1 MKFLIIDDS
10 PYDRALVIRRLQKD
24 FADAVYIEVA
34 RREDLDTAL
43 QQEGFDTALIDY
55 RLQWTNGLI
64 LLKTLKEHFPDLP
77 VIMVTDTGSEEIA
90 AEGMRSGLSDYVL
103 KRDMHRLTLAI
114 TESIE
119 KVRLRAERQVLEER
133 IRQVQKMESLGQLV
147 SGIAHDFN
155 NMLAGILGY
164 TDQCL
169 SKIQHDELH
178 PLYHDLSRS
187 RDITLRAAKTTR
199 QLLAFSRRQ
208 VLESADIN
216 INDVVT
222 DLLSLI
228 SKLLADFVEIDFTPE
243 PTLHTVH
250 ADAAQL
256 GQVLMNLCLNARDAM
271 PNGGKLHISTQNIS
285 LSGPSERTHTSIPAG
300 EYALLQVQDTG
311 TGIDNATLDK
321 IFDPFFTTKELGR
334 GTGLGLSVVHGIVGQ
349 HEGFID
355 VESTVDVGTTFN
367 IYLPVVNR
375 VATKQGTKQAQ
386 LIEHGNETV
395 LLVEDDPDLRYLMSE
410 ILTDYGYTVISASDG
425 KEGLRLFHQHDT
437 HIALIISDMMTPQM
451 GGRELRERV
460 LQSNPNTPFLF
471 ISGYSA
477 DQFRSDFVPGKDMH
491 FLQKPFDLDELA
503 KHVRELLEQ

>member
-24 FADAVYIEVA
+24 FTDATYVEAA
-34 RREDLDTAL
+34 RRDDLNNVL
-43 QQEGFDTALIDY
+43 QQSGFDIALIDY
-55 RLQWTNGLI
+55 RLQWTNGI
-64 LLKTLKEHFPDLP
+64 TLLKTLKERFPDLP
-77 VIMVTDTGSEEIA
+77 VVMVTDTGSEEIA
-90 AEGMRSGLSDYVL
+90 AEGMKSGLSDYVL
-103 KRDMHRLTLAI
+103 KRDMHRLTLAV

-119 KVRLRAERQVLEER
+119 KAHLRAEREILESQV
-133 IRQVQKMESLGQLV
+133 RQAQKMESLGQLV

-155 NMLAGILGY
+155 NMLGGILGY

-169 SKIQHDELH
+169 IKIQHDKSH
-178 PLYHDLSRS
+178 PLYHDLSHA

-208 VLESADIN
+208 VLESTDIN
-216 INDVVT
+216 INDVVA

-228 SKLLADFVEIDFTPE
+228 GKLLADFVEIDFTPE

-250 ADAAQL
+250 ADATQL

-271 PNGGKLHISTQNIS
+271 PGGGKLYIVTRNIS
-285 LSGPSERTHTSIPAG
+285 LSEPLHRKHTSIPAG

-311 TGIDNATLDK
+311 TGMDTATLDK

-355 VESTVDVGTTFN
+355 VESTLDVGTTFS
-367 IYLPVVNR
+367 IYLPIVNR
-375 VATKQGTKQAQ
+375 IATKQETKQTQ
-386 LIEHGNETV
+386 SIEHGHETV
-395 LLVEDDPDLRYLMSE
+395 LLVEDDPDLRYLMGE
-410 ILTDYGYTVISASDG
+410 VLTDYGYTIISASDG
-425 KEGLRLFHQHDT
+425 VEGLRLFHQHDT
-437 HIALIISDMMTPQM
+437 QIALIISDMMTPQM
-451 GGRELRERV
+451 SGRELREHV
-460 LQSNPNTPFLF
+460 LQSNPDTRFLF
-471 ISGYSA
+471 MSGYSA
-477 DQFRSDFVPGKDMH
+477 DQFRADFVPGKDMH

-503 KHVRELLEQ
+503 KHVRELIE

>member
-24 FADAVYIEVA
+24 FVDATYIEAA
-34 RREDLDTAL
+34 RREDLDRVL
-43 QQEGFDTALIDY
+43 QQDGFDIALIDY
-55 RLQWTNGLI
+55 RLQWTNGLD
-64 LLKTLKEHFPDLP
+64 LLNILKEHFPDIP
-77 VIMVTDTGSEEIA
+77 VIMVTDTGNEEIA
-90 AEGMRSGLSDYVL
+90 AEGMKSGLSDYVL

-114 TESIE
+114 TESME
-119 KVRLRAERQVLEER
+119 KVRLRAEYLVLEER
-133 IRQVQKMESLGQLV
+133 IRQAQKMESLGQLV

-155 NMLAGILGY
+155 NMLGGILGY

-169 SKIQHDELH
+169 GKIQHDESH

-216 INDVVT
+216 LNDVVT

-228 SKLLADFVEIDFTPE
+228 GKLLADFVEIDFTPE
-243 PTLHTVH
+243 PALHTVH
-250 ADAAQL
+250 ADASQL

-271 PNGGKLHISTQNIS
+271 PDGGKLHINTQNIS
-285 LSGPSERTHTSIPAG
+285 FSEPSDRTRTSIPIG
-300 EYALLQVQDTG
+300 EYALLEVQDTG
-311 TGIDNATLDK
+311 TGIDKAALDK
-321 IFDPFFTTKELGR
+321 IFDPFFTTKELGK

-355 VESTVDVGTTFN
+355 VESTLNVGTTFN
-367 IYLPVVNR
+367 IYLPIVNR
-375 VATKQGTKQAQ
+375 VATKQETKQAQ
-386 LIEHGNETV
+386 FIEHGSETV
-395 LLVEDDPDLRYLMSE
+395 LLVEDDPDLRYLMGE
-410 ILTDYGYTVISASDG
+410 VLADYGYTVISASNGMD
-425 KEGLRLFHQHDT
+425 GLRLFHQYDT
-437 HIALIISDMMTPQM
+437 DIALIISDMMTPHM

-460 LQSNPNTPFLF
+460 LQSNPDTRFLF
-471 ISGYSA
+471 MSGYSA
-477 DQFRSDFVPGKDMH
+477 DQFRSDFVPGKAMH

-503 KHVRELLEQ
+503 KQVRELLEQ

>member
-24 FADAVYIEVA
+24 FVDASYIEVG
-34 RREDLDTAL
+34 RREDLDRVL
-43 QQEGFDTALIDY
+43 QQDGFDIALIDY
-55 RLQWTNGLI
+55 RLQWTNGI
-64 LLKTLKEHFPDLP
+64 ALLKTLKEHFSNLP

-90 AEGMRSGLSDYVL
+90 AEGMRSGLSDYIL
-103 KRDMHRLTLAI
+103 KRDTHRLTLAI
-114 TESIE
+114 NENIE

-133 IRQVQKMESLGQLV
+133 IRQAQKMESLGQLV

-155 NMLAGILGY
+155 NMLGGILGY

-169 SKIQHDELH
+169 NKIQHDESHL
-178 PLYHDLSRS
+178 LYHDLSRS

-216 INDVVT
+216 LNDVVT

-228 SKLLADFVEIDFTPE
+228 SKLLADFVEIGFTPE
-243 PTLHTVH
+243 PALHTVH
-250 ADAAQL
+250 ADASQL

-271 PNGGKLHISTQNIS
+271 PDGGKLHISTHNIS
-285 LSGPSERTHTSIPAG
+285 LSEPSDRTRTSIPAG

-311 TGIDNATLDK
+311 TGIDTAALDK
-321 IFDPFFTTKELGR
+321 IFDPFFTTKELGK

-355 VESTVDVGTTFN
+355 VESTVNIGTTFN

-375 VATKQGTKQAQ
+375 SATKQETKQAQ
-386 LIEHGNETV
+386 FIEHGNETL

-410 ILTDYGYTVISASDG
+410 VLIDYGYTVISASNGAD
-425 KEGLRLFHQHDT
+425 GLRLFHQYDT
-437 HIALIISDMMTPQM
+437 DIALIISDMMTPQM
-451 GGRELRERV
+451 GGRELREHV
-460 LQSNPNTPFLF
+460 LQSNPNTRFLF

-477 DQFRSDFVPGKDMH
+477 DQFRSDFVPGKAMH

-503 KHVRELLEQ
+503 KQVRELLEQ